1 MMKIQKHRL
10 LQTVCVKNRW
20 VSNFLS
26 RIGVLFIVA
35 LILSVSPLRAAS
47 LPEIEAIK
55 QLYQNGQYNKV
66 VRALGETGDWDAT
79 QSLYLGLSH
88 LRLGNTLEAVKAW
101 QSFVRLEKGSEGG
114 RKISRYL
121 SILLQKEAERLA
133 KQRVAQEKSFT
144 EKLDPKAVAI
154 YPFANKGTASYA
166 PLSRGLA
173 AMIIT
178 DLSQVPGLT
187 VVERIQ
193 IQAILDELKLAKSGL
208 VNPESAPRVGKLVG
222 AAKFTTGSFLDLAEE
237 KIRLDATVTQTE
249 SGKRLSAIDSSG
261 ELASFYTIQKAL
273 VVKLLCS
280 LGYCPE
286 SLDEPTRLLVEKIHT
301 KNLKAFRHFSDGLV
315 AFDARHYRDAR
326 RGFILALEE
335 DPDFD
340 LARKALLET
349 PLLSLN
355 VANIISGAEAI
366 DQGGAFYFPLEP
378 LVASV
383 PVYRLP
389 IPVTPDIFQQP
400 TGTGGA
406 ATITVP
412 VRVEVSFPD

>member
-1 MMKIQKHRL
+1 M
-10 LQTVCVKNRW
+10 
-20 VSNFLS
+20 
-26 RIGVLFIVA
+26 
-35 LILSVSPLRAAS
+35 
-47 LPEIEAIK
+47 
-55 QLYQNGQYNKV
+55 
-66 VRALGETGDWDAT
+66 
-79 QSLYLGLSH
+79 
-88 LRLGNTLEAVKAW
+88 GNTMKAIKAW

-121 SILLQKEAERLA
+121 TILLQKEAERLA
-133 KQRVAQEKSFT
+133 KKRVAQEKSFT
-144 EKLDPKAVAI
+144 EKLDPKAVAV

-178 DLSQVPGLT
+178 DLSQVEGLT

-193 IQAILDELKLAKSGL
+193 IQAILDELKLAKSGI

-222 AAKFTTGSFLDLAEE
+222 AAKFTTGSFLDLEE
-237 KIRLDATVTQTE
+237 KNIRLDATVTQTE
-249 SGKRLSAIDSSG
+249 SGRRLSAIDASG
-261 ELASFYTIQKAL
+261 ELSSFYTIQKAL
-273 VVKLLCS
+273 VFKLLCS

-286 SLDEPTRLLVEKIHT
+286 SLDDPTRLLVEKIHT

-315 AFDARHYRDAR
+315 AFDQRHYRDAR

-340 LARKALLET
+340 LARKALLDT
-349 PLLSLN
+349 PLVSLN

-366 DQGGAFYFPLEP
+366 DQGGAFHSVLKPL
-378 LVASV
+378 LASSV

-389 IPVTPDIFQQP
+389 IPVVPHIFQQP
-400 TGTGGA
+400 TTPDIGA
-406 ATITVP
+406 GAPPTVG
-412 VRVEVSFPD
+412 VTVEVNFPD

>member
-1 MMKIQKHRL
+1 MKIQKPIGSKRKKTQQVL
-10 LQTVCVKNRW
+10 PFVLAV
-20 VSNFLS
+20 FLA
-26 RIGVLFIVA
+26 LFIF
-35 LILSVSPLRAAS
+35 LPTPAS
-47 LPEIEAIK
+47 SATLPEIEKIK
-55 QLYQNGQYNKV
+55 QLYQNGQYNAV
-66 VRALGETGDWDAT
+66 ITALGETGDWDAA

-88 LRLGNTLEAVKAW
+88 LRLDNTMKAIAAW

-121 SILLQKEAERLA
+121 TILLQKEAERLA

-144 EKLDPKAVAI
+144 AKLDPKAIAI
-154 YPFANKGTASYA
+154 YPFTNKGTASYA

-178 DLSQVPGLT
+178 DLAQVKGLT

-208 VNPESAPRVGKLVG
+208 VDSKSAPRVGKLVG

-237 KIRLDATVTQTE
+237 NIRLDATVTQTE

-261 ELASFYTIQKAL
+261 ELASFYTIQKVL

-286 SLDEPTRLLVEKIHT
+286 SLDEPTRLLIEKIHT

-315 AFDARHYRDAR
+315 AFDAQHYRDAR

-340 LARKALLET
+340 LARKALLDT

-355 VANIISGAEAI
+355 VASIISGAEAI

-389 IPVTPDIFQQP
+389 IPVTPDISQQP
-400 TGTGGA
+400 GTGGA
-406 ATITVP
+406 GTTTVP
-412 VRVEVSFPD
+412 VQVQVNFP

>member
-1 MMKIQKHRL
+1 MKIEKRKRKTLSLQL
-10 LQTVCVKNRW
+10 LSAVFVA
-20 VSNFLS
+20 VFVLS
-26 RIGVLFIVA
+26 AAPV
-35 LILSVSPLRAAS
+35 RAVV
-47 LPEIEAIK
+47 PVEIEEIK
-55 QLYQNGQYNKV
+55 QLYQNGQYTEV
-66 VRALGETGDWDAT
+66 VAALGESGDWDGA

-88 LRLGNTLEAVKAW
+88 LRMGNTMKAIKAW
-101 QSFVRLEKGSEGG
+101 QSYVRLEQGSEGG
-114 RKISRYL
+114 RKISQYL

-133 KQRVAQEKSFT
+133 KERVEQEKSFT
-144 EKLDPKAVAI
+144 AELDPKAVAV

-178 DLSQVPGLT
+178 DLSQVKGLT

-193 IQAILDELKLAKSGL
+193 IQAILDELKLAKSGI
-208 VNPESAPRVGKLVG
+208 VNEESAPRVGKLVG
-222 AAKFTTGSFLDLAEE
+222 AAKFTTGSFLDLEAE

-273 VVKLLCS
+273 VFKLLCS

-286 SLDEPTRLLVEKIHT
+286 SLDDPTRLAVEKIHT

-315 AFDARHYRDAR
+315 AFDRQHYRDAR

-340 LARKALLET
+340 LARKALLDT
-349 PLLSLN
+349 PLVSLD
-355 VANIISGAEAI
+355 AAGIISGAEAI
-366 DQGGAFYFPLEP
+366 DQGGAFHFPLEP

-389 IPVTPDIFQQP
+389 IPVAPDIFQQP
-400 TGTGGA
+400 TTPPA
-406 ATITVP
+406 AGNPPTVG
-412 VRVEVSFPD
+412 VTVEVNFP

>member
-1 MMKIQKHRL
+1 MK
-10 LQTVCVKNRW
+10 
-20 VSNFLS
+20 
-26 RIGVLFIVA
+26 
-35 LILSVSPLRAAS
+35 
-47 LPEIEAIK
+47 AI
-55 QLYQNGQYNKV
+55 
-66 VRALGETGDWDAT
+66 
-79 QSLYLGLSH
+79 
-88 LRLGNTLEAVKAW
+88 KAW

-121 SILLQKEAERLA
+121 TILLQKEAERLA
-133 KQRVAQEKSFT
+133 KKRVAQEKSFT
-144 EKLDPKAVAI
+144 EKLDPKAVAV

-178 DLSQVPGLT
+178 DLSQVEGLT

-193 IQAILDELKLAKSGL
+193 IQAILDELKLAKSGI

-222 AAKFTTGSFLDLAEE
+222 AAKFTTGSFLDLEE
-237 KIRLDATVTQTE
+237 KNIRLDATVTQTE
-249 SGKRLSAIDSSG
+249 SGRRLSAIDASG
-261 ELASFYTIQKAL
+261 ELSSFYTIQKAL
-273 VVKLLCS
+273 VFKLLCS

-286 SLDEPTRLLVEKIHT
+286 SLDDPTRLLVEKIHT

-315 AFDARHYRDAR
+315 AFDQRHYRDAR

-340 LARKALLET
+340 LARKALLDT
-349 PLLSLN
+349 PLVSLN

-366 DQGGAFYFPLEP
+366 DQGGAFHSVLKPL
-378 LVASV
+378 LASSV

-389 IPVTPDIFQQP
+389 IPVVPHIFQQP
-400 TGTGGA
+400 TTPDIGA
-406 ATITVP
+406 GAPPTVG
-412 VRVEVSFPD
+412 VTVEVNFPD